1 MKKTIVTLLVAS
13 SVALG
18 ATNLTYWGGDRG
30 ADLLTITD
38 GYTSYLTANGSTLA
52 EGSVVAELKTVGSTA
67 YNLVFSP
74 TSDSSVSVYNPSFA
88 LNDAIYLNS
97 LTIGT
102 SQPTSYTI
110 AFGTNGSITTAQNIN
125 FGTAVT
131 AFTFSASMTD
141 AQLAELATGAVVT
154 RDLLTGKANWGIWNY
169 GDRGTKNFTVDN
181 VGDSYAY
188 VGKVTDVAAMAEGTY
203 GYVYTDT
210 SGTDKV
216 TLVVKGIAAPS
227 VPEPTTVTLS
237 LLALS
242 GLAARRRRK

>member
-18 ATNLTYWGGDRG
+18 ATDLTYWGGDRG
-30 ADLLTITD
+30 ADLLTITGGNTD
-38 GYTSYLTANGSTLA
+38 YLTANGSTRA

-74 TSDSSVSVYNPSFA
+74 TGDSGVYNPSFA

-97 LTIGT
+97 LTIGA

-141 AQLAELATGAVVT
+141 AQLAELATGSVVT
-154 RDLLTGKANWGIWNY
+154 RDLLTGTANWGIWNY
-169 GDRGTKNFTVDN
+169 GDRGTKTFTVDN
-181 VGDSYAY
+181 VGDGYAY
-188 VGKVTDVAAMAEGTY
+188 VGEVTDVAAMAEGTY

-210 SGTDKV
+210 TSTDKV
-216 TLVVKGIAAPS
+216 TLVVKGIAAPA

-237 LLALS
+237 LLALA